1 MPSVLVELGF
11 VTNEA
16 DALIMTDQTYLKKL
30 SQALYKGI
38 TQFVTMFERSGG
50 FTASNE

>member
-16 DALIMTDQTYLKKL
+16 DARLMINDSYLKNF
-30 SQALYKGI
+30 SEAIYNGI
-38 TQFVTMFERSGG
+38 KDFVTMFEQSGG
-50 FTASNE
+50 FTTIP